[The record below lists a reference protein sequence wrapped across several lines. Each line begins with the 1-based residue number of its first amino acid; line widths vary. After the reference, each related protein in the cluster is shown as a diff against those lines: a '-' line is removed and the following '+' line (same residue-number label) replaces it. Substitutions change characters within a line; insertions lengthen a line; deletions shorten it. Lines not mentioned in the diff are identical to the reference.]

1 MEICFWAG
9 LERYFQEGF
18 RLGDPRAYLH
28 GPGHPHHAAPQ
39 FTGCEGCCPPV
50 HGTVLCLANIGGE
63 VKTLRSH
70 PAEASVMGLAEG
82 SGSAAADLTFA
93 GDGGDEGVSESSTQ
107 GAWEKVTPNPNSNPD
122 PDPDPDPN

>member
-1 MEICFWAG
+1 M
-9 LERYFQEGF
+9 
-18 RLGDPRAYLH
+18 
-28 GPGHPHHAAPQ
+28 
-39 FTGCEGCCPPV
+39 

-63 VKTLRSH
+63 VRPVTVAVVSTVGHATVVSMHTTVAGCYSYGRRLACIRLQPGHIRLQVKTLRSH

-93 GDGGDEGVSESSTQ
+93 GDGGDEGISESSTQ